1 MLFCQEI
8 THISYSLTLYPK
20 CSETGLPILW
30 FLMNLISLLC
40 QESLKS
46 NKMVLHI
53 KLLKIWGI
61 FLAYVLMVLSILNKL
76 SIHGSEN
83 LDTTH
88 GYCPRASIW
97 SFSESDCHGGYQRL
111 ICHLNLEDFCAMIL
125 DPNFGQCLMANKL
138 NLYVDPTP
146 VLLIARKYSPML
158 PFLNISESLNMLDWC
173 RSKVSKDLK
182 PFPCNIGLYC
192 NNYNE
197 TKTDWKVQWFDKMLS
212 LKILNLKRKYLDCMY
227 K

>member
-1 MLFCQEI
+1 M
-8 THISYSLTLYPK
+8 
-20 CSETGLPILW
+20 
-30 FLMNLISLLC
+30 
-40 QESLKS
+40 
-46 NKMVLHI
+46 
-53 KLLKIWGI
+53 
-61 FLAYVLMVLSILNKL
+61 
-76 SIHGSEN
+76 
-83 LDTTH
+83 
-88 GYCPRASIW
+88 
-97 SFSESDCHGGYQRL
+97 

-158 PFLNISESLNMLDWC
+158 PFLNISKSLNMLDWC

-197 TKTDWKVQWFDKMLS
+197 TKSSYSALIWIICPTLVSVCLFMSSNELQQYVKCK
-212 LKILNLKRKYLDCMY
+212 LNV
-227 K
+227 

>member
-1 MLFCQEI
+1 
-8 THISYSLTLYPK
+8 
-20 CSETGLPILW
+20 
-30 FLMNLISLLC
+30 
-40 QESLKS
+40 
-46 NKMVLHI
+46 MVQ
-53 KLLKIWGI
+53 
-61 FLAYVLMVLSILNKL
+61 SILNEL
-76 SIHGSEN
+76 FIHGSEN

-97 SFSESDCHGGYQRL
+97 SFSESECHGGYQRL
-111 ICHLNLEDFCAMIL
+111 ICHLNLEDFCALIL
-125 DPNFGQCLMANKL
+125 DPNFGQCLIANKL

-173 RSKVSKDLK
+173 RRKVSKDLK

-192 NNYNE
+192 SDYNG
-197 TKTDWKVQWFDKMLS
+197 TKIDWKMIW
-212 LKILNLKRKYLDCMY
+212 LNALIENPELEEKVLVLDCMY